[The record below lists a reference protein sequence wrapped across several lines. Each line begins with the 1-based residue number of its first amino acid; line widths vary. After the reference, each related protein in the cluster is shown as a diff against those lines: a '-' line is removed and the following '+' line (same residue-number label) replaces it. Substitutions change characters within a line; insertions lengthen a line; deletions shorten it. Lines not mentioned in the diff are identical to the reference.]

1 MAHGSIAARRRHFDY
16 AEELLENAL
25 ALDPADP
32 YLYLTAAEE
41 LYERQQRWDDI
52 IHVFRLLPE
61 IDPAREFAM
70 VARSLRQS
78 MLETIIDSDATNAQ
92 IYALYHVSDATA
104 RHYENELDALPDDD
118 YYGRDRFAR
127 SDVNDG
133 FDTFGYQHM
142 NDFDRSGDEELRR
155 FLPSPEQM
163 PAKEPLETMTALTFY
178 PTLPEALTESY
189 TNYNWY
195 EVPLMKEWLGETPKN
210 DGATVIDWNA
220 MRDAQGRMCVPNEKV
235 FDEKGHLKVSLE
247 QLQTL
252 HDALAKEYRTMP
264 AEVREGEKAQEHLY
278 ELKGQDQL
286 VREVRKKLGNKFF
299 DFSEFDPE
307 LKFPTERD
315 DVLMSH
321 LLRQTMRNEGEE
333 ETEEEPR
340 QKAW

>member
-1 MAHGSIAARRRHFDY
+1 M
-16 AEELLENAL
+16 ENAI

-41 LYERQQRWDDI
+41 VYERQQRWDDI

-61 IDPAREFAM
+61 IDPSREFAM

-92 IYALYHVSDATA
+92 IYALYHVSDASS
-104 RHYENELDALPDDD
+104 RHSDNDLDSLLEDD
-118 YYGRDRFAR
+118 YYGRDRFAH
-127 SDVNDG
+127 SEMNDG
-133 FDTFGYQHM
+133 FDTFGYKHM
-142 NDFDRSGDEELRR
+142 NDFDRSSDSELRC
-155 FLPSPEQM
+155 FLPNPEAM
-163 PAKEPLETMTALTFY
+163 PEKEPLEEMTALDFY

-195 EVPLMKEWLGETPKN
+195 EVPLMKEWLGEVPKS
-210 DGATVIDWNA
+210 DGSSVIDWNA
-220 MRDAQGRMCVPNEKV
+220 MRDREGLMKVPHEKV

-264 AEVREGEKAQEHLY
+264 AVVREGEKEQEHLY

-299 DFSEFDPE
+299 DFSDFDPE

-315 DVLMSH
+315 DVLVSH
-321 LLRQTMRNEGEE
+321 LLRQTMQREEEG
-333 ETEEEPR
+333 ETEEELR
-340 QKAW
+340 KKVW

>member
-1 MAHGSIAARRRHFDY
+1 M
-16 AEELLENAL
+16 ENAI

-41 LYERQQRWDDI
+41 VYERQQRWDDI

-61 IDPAREFAM
+61 IDPSREFAL

-78 MLETIIDSDATNAQ
+78 MLETILDSDATNAQ
-92 IYALYHVSDATA
+92 IYALYHVSDASS
-104 RHYENELDALPDDD
+104 RHSDDDLDSLPSDD
-118 YYGRDRFAR
+118 YYGRDRFTHGEM
-127 SDVNDG
+127 NDG
-133 FDTFGYQHM
+133 FDSFGYTHKK
-142 NDFDRSGDEELRR
+142 DFDHTSDAELRR
-155 FLPSPEQM
+155 FLPSPDAMSE
-163 PAKEPLETMTALTFY
+163 KEPLEEMTALAFY
-178 PTLPEALTESY
+178 PTLPETLTEAY

-195 EVPLMKEWLGETPKN
+195 EVPLMKEWLGEAPKGEN
-210 DGATVIDWNA
+210 ATVIDWNA
-220 MRDAQGRMCVPNEKV
+220 MRDGEGLMKVPHEKV

-264 AEVREGEKAQEHLY
+264 TEVREGEKEQEHLY

-286 VREVRKKLGNKFF
+286 AREVRKKLGNKFF
-299 DFSEFDPE
+299 DFSEIDPE

-321 LLRQTMRNEGEE
+321 LLRQTMQREE
-333 ETEEEPR
+333 ETETEEEPR
-340 QKAW
+340 KKAW

>member
-1 MAHGSIAARRRHFDY
+1 M
-16 AEELLENAL
+16 ENAI

-41 LYERQQRWDDI
+41 VYERQQRWDDI

-61 IDPAREFAM
+61 IDPSREFAL

-78 MLETIIDSDATNAQ
+78 MLETILDSDATNAQ
-92 IYALYHVSDATA
+92 IYALYHVSDASS
-104 RHYENELDALPDDD
+104 RHSDDDLDSLPSDD
-118 YYGRDRFAR
+118 YYGRDRFTHGEM
-127 SDVNDG
+127 NDG
-133 FDTFGYQHM
+133 FDSFGYTHKKE
-142 NDFDRSGDEELRR
+142 FDHTSDAELRR
-155 FLPSPEQM
+155 FLPSPDAM
-163 PAKEPLETMTALTFY
+163 PEKEPLEEMAALAFY
-178 PTLPEALTESY
+178 PTLPETLTEAY

-195 EVPLMKEWLGETPKN
+195 EVPLMKEWLGEAPKGEN
-210 DGATVIDWNA
+210 ATVIDWNA
-220 MRDAQGRMCVPNEKV
+220 MRDGEGLMKVPHEKV

-264 AEVREGEKAQEHLY
+264 TEVREGEKEQEHLY

-286 VREVRKKLGNKFF
+286 AREVRKKLGNKFF
-299 DFSEFDPE
+299 DFSEIDPE

-321 LLRQTMRNEGEE
+321 LLRQTMQREE
-333 ETEEEPR
+333 EAETEEEPR
-340 QKAW
+340 KKAW